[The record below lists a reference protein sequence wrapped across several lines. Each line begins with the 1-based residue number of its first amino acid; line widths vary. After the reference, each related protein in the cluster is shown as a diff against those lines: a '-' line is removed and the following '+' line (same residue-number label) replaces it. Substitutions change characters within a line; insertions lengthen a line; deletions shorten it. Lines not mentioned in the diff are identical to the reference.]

1 MSKENTL
8 SDARQKALDAA
19 FAKIEKNFG
28 KGAAMRLGDRPKAE
42 VEAFSTGSITLDNAT
57 GIGGFPRGRISEIYA
72 QESVGKTTITLH
84 AIADA
89 QRKGGVAV
97 FVDAEHALD
106 PAYAAK
112 LGVDVENLIISQPDN
127 GEDALEIVETFIR
140 SGVVDILVV
149 DSVAALVPK
158 AELEGEMGDAHMA
171 LQARLMSQ
179 ALRKIT
185 GAVSQTNT
193 AVIFINQLRDKIGG
207 MSFGPQTTTTGGKAL
222 KFYASMRISMARTGS
237 VKGSGANADK
247 MIANNIKAKIEK
259 NKFAPP
265 FHIALFDI
273 YFGEGISR
281 EADLIKLGIDH
292 KIIKKSGSWIT
303 YEGDQ
308 LGQGADNARKFLKD
322 NPELAAEI
330 ERKINDIIKGES
342 LNYEAEV
349 KPSDEEDAE

>member
-28 KGAAMRLGDRPKAE
+28 KGAAMRLGDRAKVE
-42 VEAFSTGSITLDNAT
+42 VEAFSTGSITLDLAT

-158 AELEGEMGDAHMA
+158 AELEGDMGDAHMA

-292 KIIKKSGSWIT
+292 KLIKKSGSWIT

-322 NPELAAEI
+322 NPDLAREI
-330 ERKINDIIKGES
+330 EDKLNVIIKGETLS
-342 LNYEAEV
+342 YDESQSE
-349 KPSDEEDAE
+349 EEDDE

>member
-28 KGAAMRLGDRPKAE
+28 KGAAMRLGDRAKVE
-42 VEAFSTGSITLDNAT
+42 VEAFSTGSITLDLAT

-140 SGVVDILVV
+140 SGVVDILVI

-237 VKGSGANADK
+237 TKVGEKVV
-247 MIANNIKAKIEK
+247 ANNIKAKIEK

-281 EADLIKLGIDH
+281 EADLIKLGIEH
-292 KIIKKSGSWIT
+292 KLIKKSGSWIT

-322 NPELAAEI
+322 NPDLAGEI
-330 ERKINDIIKGES
+330 EGRINAIVKGETLS
-342 LNYEAEV
+342 YDEA
-349 KPSDEEDAE
+349 KPEEEDDE

>member
-1 MSKENTL
+1 MSKETTL

-112 LGVDVENLIISQPDN
+112 LGVDVDNLIISQPDN

-222 KFYASMRISMARTGS
+222 KFYASLRISMARTGS
-237 VKGSGANADK
+237 TKVGDK
-247 MIANNIKAKIEK
+247 AVANNIKAKIEK

-281 EADLIKLGIDH
+281 EADLIKLGIEH

-308 LGQGADNARKFLKD
+308 LGQGGDNARKFLKD
-322 NPELAAEI
+322 NPDLAREI
-330 ERKINDIIKGES
+330 EDKLNVIIKGETLS
-342 LNYEAEV
+342 YENET
-349 KPSDEEDAE
+349 KSDAEEDAE

>member
-1 MSKENTL
+1 MSKETTL

-222 KFYASMRISMARTGS
+222 KFYASLRISMARTGS

-292 KIIKKSGSWIT
+292 KVIKKSGSWIT

-308 LGQGADNARKFLKD
+308 LGQGGDNARKFLKD
-322 NPELAAEI
+322 NPDLAREI
-330 ERKINDIIKGES
+330 EDKLNAIIKGETLS
-342 LNYEAEV
+342 YENET
-349 KPSDEEDAE
+349 KSDEEEDAE